1 VIINGDTKGRHLGN
15 VDRALENVLIPQGY
29 TTFVASP
36 SKPSVSHDHYFSGDR
51 EGIEALLKQLEE
63 RADPNTELVLYT
75 TGHGVEEGFCLE
87 SDCKTQDLLARLG
100 RLPFDKK
107 RVVVM
112 DQCYGG
118 GFVQLFSSDPKT
130 LFTSAGS
137 RGEADIC
144 QQIAPYLWAPSGEVP
159 DENKDGAI
167 SWQERFAYAVEDR
180 KISSEP
186 QFVVSAGYVW
196 EGKPPFSN
204 KVQDIADEAALQQAL
219 GRLRPGQYAVITFSA
234 DWCGPCKTYAP
245 GFEGFAS
252 KGAGQHLYLKTE
264 NEALAEQWGVQG
276 YPTVMVVSWRGDRR
290 VVEDRNAV
298 PEELAGFE
306 VPLEKRLSRKI
317 EMAEKIEDDQAR
329 AVALRG
335 IAVYLAEANLGEKA
349 VALFDKSIAAAE
361 KIENDQSRSTA
372 LSGIAFYLAEANL
385 EEKAVALFDKSIA
398 ATEKIENDWARTCAL
413 RDIAYYLA
421 EANLK
426 EKAVALFDKLIA
438 AAEKIKDDQS
448 RAVALRDI
456 ASRVRE
462 SGLSDRIRV
471 PTK

>member
-1 VIINGDTKGRHLGN
+1 
-15 VDRALENVLIPQGY
+15 
-29 TTFVASP
+29 
-36 SKPSVSHDHYFSGDR
+36 
-51 EGIEALLKQLEE
+51 QLEE

-329 AVALRG
+329 AVALRE
-335 IAVYLAEANLGEKA
+335 IAFYLSQANLEEKAVALFDKSIADAEKIEDDRSRTYALNNIAYYLAQANLEEKAVALFDTSIAAAEKIENDESRATALSDIAYYLARANLEEKA

-361 KIENDQSRSTA
+361 KIENDQCRSTA
-372 LSGIAFYLAEANL
+372 LSGIAFYLAAANL
-385 EEKAVALFDKSIA
+385 EEKAVALFDK
-398 ATEKIENDWARTCAL
+398 
-413 RDIAYYLA
+413 
-421 EANLK
+421 
-426 EKAVALFDKLIA
+426 
-438 AAEKIKDDQS
+438 
-448 RAVALRDI
+448 
-456 ASRVRE
+456 
-462 SGLSDRIRV
+462 
-471 PTK
+471 